1 MPGSGTDAK
10 MPIFDLVTVDRHG
23 CQRVANILAQAGIP
37 QDREE
42 VHLPLPPDRV
52 GNFYLAL
59 VAICH
64 QTQTLGGRV
73 SGLSVRGWDY
83 LQGKWLEAVQR
94 DEHLLDPHGWI
105 SLSPD
110 ALIRIFTDAEA
121 GNTLTAVEQR
131 AHLLNDLGEGMRR
144 GEWASLSD
152 LYELSSKRI
161 ATDVPNLTSLLG
173 SFRAY
178 NDPVRKKS
186 FFLLG
191 LMRNSVG
198 WTYAD
203 EEELGAPVDYHE
215 MRGHLRL
222 GTVVIHTVELRDK
235 LLNRTP
241 VDETEDVALRA
252 GVAEAIRTIADLAGM
267 RDRMRFHYLFWNLFR
282 SICLREQPYCR
293 TPAPDNALPERYAHL
308 VGGDNGGTCP
318 FRAVCPSADLSV
330 RYLEHSFD
338 TDWY

>member
-1 MPGSGTDAK
+1 
-10 MPIFDLVTVDRHG
+10 MPISDLVTVDRHA
-23 CQRVANILAQAGIP
+23 CQRVATILAQAGIP

-64 QTQTLGGRV
+64 QTQTLRGRV
-73 SGLSVRGWDY
+73 SGQSVRGWDY
-83 LQGKWLEAVQR
+83 LQGRWLEAVQR
-94 DEHLLDPHGWI
+94 DAQLLDPQSWI

-110 ALIRIFTDAEA
+110 ALLQTFTDPEA
-121 GNTLTAVEQR
+121 GNTLTAVDQR
-131 AHLLNDLGEGMRR
+131 AHLLIDLGACMLR
-144 GEWASLSD
+144 GGWASLSD
-152 LYELSSKRI
+152 LYDLSGKRI
-161 ATDVPNLTSLLG
+161 ATGVPNLTSLLG

-198 WTYAD
+198 WAYAD

-222 GTVVIHTVELRDK
+222 GTIVVHDAQLREK
-235 LLNRTP
+235 LLSRTP
-241 VDETEDVALRA
+241 VDENEDVTLRA
-252 GVAEAIRTIADLAGM
+252 RVAEAIRTIADMASV
-267 RDRMRFHYLFWNLFR
+267 RDCMRFHYLFWNLFR
-282 SICLREQPYCR
+282 SICAREHPYCR
-293 TPAPDNALPERYAHL
+293 TPAPGNAIPARYAHL
-308 VGGDNGGTCP
+308 VGGENGGACP
-318 FRAVCPSADLSV
+318 FRAVCPSADLAV
-330 RYLEHSFD
+330 RYLEHYFD